1 MPRSGEE
8 SAPVE
13 VDVVVAGA
21 GFGGLYAVH
30 KLRNG
35 LDLKV
40 QAFEEAEGVGG
51 TWYWNTYPGAR
62 SDVEVTAYCYSFDRH
77 LYSDWR
83 WSSRY
88 PGQPEILAYLNE
100 VADRFDLRRSI
111 EFGTSI
117 VRASFNEERG
127 RWDILTNKGDEWSA
141 QFLVEGIGILSTTR
155 APEIPRQGEFSGD
168 VYHTARWPRGGAD
181 FAGKRVGIIGNG
193 SSGVQVIADVARQAD
208 HLTVFQRTPQY
219 VVPARNGPVDEG
231 VREGILADFDG
242 YRRHIRG
249 SVGAHGFDSNPAPA
263 MSVSEMEREAAFQQ
277 AWDDGGALHFM
288 LGTFGDIITDRA
300 ANDAAAA
307 FIRRKIAE
315 IVKDP
320 DVRDKLTPRGLYARR
335 PICCDNYYE
344 AFNRASVRLV
354 DIAADPITE
363 FTPQGLSTQGD
374 SHPLDV
380 VIFATGFD
388 AVTGTYRRVEH
399 RGRDGISL
407 TDKWADRPSTYL
419 GVMPAGF
426 PNLFM
431 LAGPMGPATNNPPML
446 EAEVDWIAD
455 RITHMREHSIDAIS
469 PRAEVENEWM
479 DLCDRL
485 GYETLFVKVRSWMT
499 GDGLPGKAPV
509 MFYMG
514 TFEDYEGKLEFA
526 AEHLE
531 AQFDVSR
538 RGKELSSA
546 SAAPGKR

>member
-1 MPRSGEE
+1 MEGSHGG
-8 SAPVE
+8 AAVE

-21 GFGGLYAVH
+21 GFGGLYAIH
-30 KLRNG
+30 KLRNELG
-35 LDLKV
+35 LRV
-40 QAFEEAEGVGG
+40 QAFEEGEGVGG

-62 SDVEVTAYCYSFDRH
+62 SDVEVTAYCYSFDRQ

-100 VADRFDLRRSI
+100 VADRFDLKRSI

-117 VRASFNEERG
+117 VRASFNEERR
-127 RWDILTNKGDEWSA
+127 RWEILTSKGEELSA

-155 APEIPRQGEFSGD
+155 APEIPHQDEFKGD
-168 VYHTARWPRGGAD
+168 VYHTARWPREGAD

-193 SSGVQVIADVARQAD
+193 SSGVQVIADVARQAE

-219 VVPARNGPVDEG
+219 VVPARNGPLDES
-231 VREGILADFDG
+231 VREGIVADYEGF
-242 YRRHIRG
+242 RRRIRE
-249 SVGAHGFDSNPAPA
+249 SVGAHGFESNPAPA
-263 MSVSEMEREAAFQQ
+263 MSVSEEEREAEFQR
-277 AWDDGGALHFM
+277 AWDGGGALHFM

-315 IVKDP
+315 IVDDP

-344 AFNRASVRLV
+344 AFNRANVKLV
-354 DIAADPITE
+354 DVTADPITE
-363 FTPQGLSTQGD
+363 FTPRGLSTQSE

-399 RGRDGISL
+399 RGRAGTSL
-407 TDKWADRPSTYL
+407 TDKWADRPRTYL

-455 RITHMREHSIDAIS
+455 LITYMRGHSIDAVS
-469 PRAEVENEWM
+469 PRAEVESEWIE
-479 DLCDRL
+479 LCDRL

-514 TFEDYEGKLEFA
+514 TFEDYEDKLRFA

-531 AQFDVSR
+531 TQFDVSR
-538 RGKELSSA
+538 RGREPSSP
-546 SAAPGKR
+546 STAPGMR